1 MVKVLTCKC
10 KQCLQTVNFT
20 IPEDKLKG
28 PFPIVLVDTHGT
40 PPHKLKA
47 YINKRIEIE
56 SFEIEEIVAASKVST
71 ANLGQVLADIG
82 LSQQETSLYFHCTSL
97 GPVSPGELSILANVS
112 LEEAKQM
119 AQKFVAKGL
128 FKEIAGATQYF
139 QALPPYAALVSQ
151 LDAFSGFIA
160 NIKDE
165 TPHQLQRSFSSF
177 EQQAKGVQNLN
188 EFVTYLM
195 QIKGSVSKQL
205 SDQKNTLQMSLG
217 RLIQQRDALQ
227 QQLSSITE
235 KISRNLEKLRLG
247 VILQTV
253 QDVISKIISQEAAE
267 MQKSFEQ
274 VTVIEE
280 TLRKIFGSIT
290 GQFDTTLTEASN
302 RIQGISDTVLA
313 SFQELRNTFSENVIL
328 TLDSVLGQI
337 IQKLNLSS
345 QTVQEFWD
353 EAKRVIKGTMG
364 KDVWFIRSPE
374 GMRAQI
380 NDAVSRA
387 KMKILILA
395 PTIAHVDTISLAQAP
410 KFINIRV
417 AAYID
422 QANPRHQRI
431 MDELAAHTNITYRHR
446 DLQNLWGVNRD
457 YEEVIVG
464 VTSMNPSAGPEAVD
478 VAAIGSILQE
488 HIKIFVPILEDAWM
502 GSKKD
507 VAYAPR
513 EVPVIQVPAPAPLP
527 ITPSRSAGL
536 PPPREVPVTRAP
548 ALSPTPTAPSRGAGL
563 PPPREVPATRAPT
576 LAPTP
581 TSPLKTTPVRWA
593 KTSPGQSILKPPEP
607 EPSTPKSPT
616 WAPAPTSPSPVTQPA
631 QVPPPSPSPSP
642 PVSGGQSR
650 LDPEILAKLQEF
662 ANNIPNFSKANLCAQ
677 AIEDLCNFIQT
688 KLGGFHVA
696 ITDMRNWIV
705 QLGHGFRW
713 DDKGKEM
720 VRKRVSIWREK
731 LEVP

>member
-1 MVKVLTCKC
+1 MAKMLTCKC
-10 KQCLQTVNFT
+10 KQCLQTINFT
-20 IPEDKLKG
+20 IPEQKMNG
-28 PFPIVLVDTHGT
+28 PFPIVLIDTHGA
-40 PPHKLKA
+40 PPHRLKA
-47 YINKRIEIE
+47 YVNKRLEIE
-56 SFEIEEIVAASKVST
+56 SFEIEEIQEASKVST
-71 ANLGQVLADIG
+71 HILGQVLGDIG
-82 LSQQETSLYFHCTSL
+82 LSQQETELYFHCTSL
-97 GPVSPGELSILANVS
+97 GPVSPGEMSIIVNLPIEVVK
-112 LEEAKQM
+112 EM
-119 AQKFVAKGL
+119 ARKFVEKGL
-128 FKEIAGATQYF
+128 FKEIAGATQYY
-139 QALPPYAALVSQ
+139 QALPPYAALISQ
-151 LDAFSGFIA
+151 LDRFSGFIA
-160 NIKDE
+160 NIKDD
-165 TPHQLQRSFSSF
+165 TPRQLQRSFSSF
-177 EQQAKGVQNLN
+177 EQQAKGVQNLK
-188 EFVTYLM
+188 EFVTYLT
-195 QIKGSVSKQL
+195 QIKTSVAKQL
-205 SDQKNTLQMSLG
+205 ADQKNTLQMSLG

-227 QQLSSITE
+227 QQLGSITE

-253 QDVISKIISQEAAE
+253 QDVISKIISQEAE
-267 MQKSFEQ
+267 VMQQSFSQ
-274 VTVIEE
+274 VTIIEE
-280 TLRKIFGSIT
+280 TLRKIFASIT

-328 TLDSVLGQI
+328 TLDSVLSQI
-337 IQKLNLSS
+337 IEKLHLSS
-345 QTVQEFWD
+345 TTVQEFWD

-374 GMRAQI
+374 GMIAQI

-387 KMKILILA
+387 KMKVLILA

-464 VTSMNPSAGPEAVD
+464 VTSKDPTGGPDAVD

-507 VAYAPR
+507 VAYTPR
-513 EVPVIQVPAPAPLP
+513 EVPVVQTPAPAPLP
-527 ITPSRSAGL
+527 ITPSRGAGL
-536 PPPREVPVTRAP
+536 PLSREVPTTRAP
-548 ALSPTPTAPSRGAGL
+548 TLSPTPITPSRGAGL
-563 PPPREVPATRAPT
+563 PPLREVPATRAPT

-581 TSPLKTTPVRWA
+581 PTSLKETPVRWA
-593 KTSPGQSILKPPEP
+593 KGGPGQNILKPPEP
-607 EPSTPKSPT
+607 EPSAPKSPT
-616 WAPAPTSPSPVTQPA
+616 WAPAPAAPTPVTKPV
-631 QVPPPSPSPSP
+631 QVQPPSPSPSI
-642 PVSGGQSR
+642 SGGPSR
-650 LDPEILAKLQEF
+650 LDPEILGKLQQF
-662 ANNIPNFSKANLCAQ
+662 ADSIPTFSKANLCAQ
-677 AIEDLCNFIQT
+677 AIEELSNFIQT
-688 KLGGFHVA
+688 KLGVFHVA
-696 ITDMRNWIV
+696 MTDMHNWTV

-713 DDKGKEM
+713 DDKGKEII
-720 VRKRVSIWREK
+720 RKRVSIWREK